1 MHIPDG
7 YLGPITC
14 IVMYC
19 VMIPL
24 WIYGGYKIKKE
35 MNYKQV
41 PLFTVGAAF
50 SFILMMFNVPVT
62 FGTTAHA
69 VGGTLIAIVLGPWPA
84 LIAVSVALLIQA
96 LFFGDGGITT
106 YGANC
111 FNMGF
116 VLPFIGY
123 YLYQLISRNADIRNK
138 IHWVAAGIG
147 VISGLLSQHYVM
159 ERN

>member
-41 PLFTVGAAF
+41 PLLAVGAAF

-69 VGGTLIAIVLGPWPA
+69 VGGALIAIVLGPWPA
-84 LIAVSVALLIQA
+84 LIAVSVALLIQ
-96 LFFGDGGITT
+96 LSSLE
-106 YGANC
+106 
-111 FNMGF
+111 M
-116 VLPFIGY
+116 V
-123 YLYQLISRNADIRNK
+123 
-138 IHWVAAGIG
+138 
-147 VISGLLSQHYVM
+147 GLLHMVLIASIWVLFSLLLDIIYI
-159 ERN
+159 N